1 MKGEPDF
8 LWALG
13 GTVSSEFRCQVST
26 WKGSEAKSEVQM
38 VTCLGA
44 EKNGEHESTR
54 QRFVQ
59 QATEHRQSI
68 SLCYTKSHTIISR
81 TDSKM
86 IESTAPLVLFKPGVT
101 YHHHTGTTLS
111 PGSADASVRTEPSPQ
126 VS

>member
-1 MKGEPDF
+1 M
-8 LWALG
+8 
-13 GTVSSEFRCQVST
+13 SSEFRGQVST
-26 WKGSEAKSEVQM
+26 WKASEAKSEVQM

-44 EKNGEHESTR
+44 EKNGEHESTP

-68 SLCYTKSHTIISR
+68 SLCYPKSYTIISR

-86 IESTAPLVLFKPGVT
+86 IESIAPLVLFKPEVT
-101 YHHHTGTTLS
+101 YHHRTGTTLP
-111 PGSADASVRTEPSPQ
+111 PGNADASVRTEPIPQ

>member
-1 MKGEPDF
+1 M
-8 LWALG
+8 
-13 GTVSSEFRCQVST
+13 SSEFQCQVST
-26 WKGSEAKSEVQM
+26 WKGREAKSEVQM

-44 EKNGEHESTR
+44 EKNGEHESTP

-68 SLCYTKSHTIISR
+68 SLCYPKSHTIISR

-86 IESTAPLVLFKPGVT
+86 IESTAPLVLFKPEVT
-101 YHHHTGTTLS
+101 YHHRTGTTLS
-111 PGSADASVRTEPSPQ
+111 PGNADASVRTEPSPQ